1 MLLDRYISAAQK
13 VSRLAIGSTQTSLQ
27 ADTFRL
33 PADRT
38 QETHV
43 SGLPLGTRGG
53 VSIPYTFVQDGEYEI
68 QMWLARDLN
77 GNVGGLRD
85 PRPHELVVLI
95 DREPVK
101 TFTILK
107 PAGDDTTLDKDLK
120 VRVPVRAGPHEIGV
134 TFIKDASSLLETAR
148 QPQLARF
155 NERRHPRTGPALDQ
169 VSVSGPYGAQ
179 GAEDTPSRR
188 RIFVCRPASATLRRG
203 SPEPE
208 GRRGKRE

>member
-85 PRPHELVVLI
+85 ARPQELVLLI

-101 TFTILK
+101 TFTIRE
-107 PAGDDTTLDKDLK
+107 ARRRRHD
-120 VRVPVRAGPHEIGV
+120 
-134 TFIKDASSLLETAR
+134 AR
-148 QPQLARF
+148 QGSESARA
-155 NERRHPRTGPALDQ
+155 RSRGPARDWRHVHQGRLVPTGNAHGSLSWR
-169 VSVSGPYGAQ
+169 VSTSAVIRAPVL
-179 GAEDTPSRR
+179 PSTR
-188 RIFVCRPASATLRRG
+188 FP
-203 SPEPE
+203 
-208 GRRGKRE
+208 